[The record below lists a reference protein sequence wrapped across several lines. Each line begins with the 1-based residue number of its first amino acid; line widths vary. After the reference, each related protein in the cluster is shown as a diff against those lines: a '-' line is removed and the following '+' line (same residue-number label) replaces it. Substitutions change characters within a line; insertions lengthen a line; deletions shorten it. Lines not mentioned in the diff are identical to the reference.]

1 MKFNKTTWI
10 FIILFIISFIILP
23 RLFQDSLIVLIINTT
38 FFILIIIGII
48 YDLFEERKAKKNK
61 QN

>member
-23 RLFQDSLIVLIINTT
+23 RLFQGSLIVLIINTT